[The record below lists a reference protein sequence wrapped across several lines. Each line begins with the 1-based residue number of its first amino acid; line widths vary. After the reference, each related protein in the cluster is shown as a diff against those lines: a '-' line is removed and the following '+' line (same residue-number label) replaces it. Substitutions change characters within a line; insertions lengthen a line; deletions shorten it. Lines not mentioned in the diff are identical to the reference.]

1 MEERMKEKVMSL
13 AQGKFAYEQ
22 PEIILSAE
30 RLEFEVTEGGEAS
43 AVFHVKN
50 SRGSKIKGFGAVPE
64 FDIDFLPVFDG
75 RENEIEVK
83 VHAGNRKAGEVL
95 TGSIWLITDCGEKE
109 LPYRITVTGRYLKGS
124 SGPIT
129 FYQEFVTYAR
139 ERYEEAVAL
148 FYHDKFREIYLSSM
162 EEKRLYQNL
171 TNKNPKKQAL
181 EEFLVAH
188 GDKKPVQFMVNKK
201 QLVYE
206 VDNDVDGEFL
216 VAKDSWGMVGIQV
229 SSDRPYVTLDKSFL
243 YAKDFEDNQAKVLF
257 HIDSSRIPA
266 GIHKCRI
273 VLQNVYQKLE
283 VVIRIHVTAGA
294 GERRKRLEEKK
305 QTALLVHSHIQYMMN
320 SSLRESWLHL
330 LQERRERIAEQ
341 QPGIEKL
348 LSGYIS
354 YIARDERGMNAFLH
368 VTEELRQPEQ
378 GADLKTVYEYLCH
391 SYVKN
396 KINKDKDEREELL
409 LQIKKYYENG
419 YRHWRLLVL
428 LERLGYY
435 EGNAEGLL
443 EELNFLWE
451 EGYASP
457 YMHLY
462 RMLLILQQSDLL
474 KQLDSKTMGALA
486 FALKHDLM
494 TEEIVIAVSFLAA
507 RKKKC
512 ASVLLSLL
520 ERCYDKF
527 ENKDTLHSI
536 CALLI
541 RSERQSPRY
550 FRWFRLGVEHS
561 LRITELFEYYMYSMK
576 PEQFDDALSSVI
588 SYFQYEN
595 HLRDSVKTY
604 FYASIVRNRE
614 EHPEYFQAYRNVIRE
629 FTLNQLYSHRIS
641 DELAEL
647 YEAFLVREN
656 VKDRVAKELPF
667 LLFAHRIRCN
677 NKNIEHVVVMHD
689 EGGGEM
695 RAHLVNGEAY
705 IHIGTPNYKLYF
717 VDKNG
722 FYHSQKMVAYQM
734 KKVMNLESLA
744 ESCYENGSEYPVLLL
759 HLFSEALSRKETDA
773 SDAILLHMMV
783 RNDMLGVEYH
793 NKALL
798 ALYEYYRSIGEDL
811 LLEEII
817 GQIEFKYVG
826 AAKRSGILQTMI
838 QHKMNDLA
846 LQRLR
851 KYRVLNSSKK
861 LLLLLLTWKLEENGG
876 KFDPYYMRLCD
887 FLFEKGVKN
896 QTTLSY
902 LTNFYMGR
910 VSHLYDICTAAQKT
924 EAEISDGGMERLL
937 GQALF
942 VSASPETYEE
952 MFLEYYEYGANRV
965 LVKAF
970 LGYAAYQYLVDK
982 CRLSAGIAEKVRKEG
997 LAEDNHTM
1005 VLASL
1010 KYLSDQE
1017 EYTDSEREYI
1027 RYHLSRYASTGR
1039 IFRFMKAFTGKVEVP
1054 FEIRHADIVQFYSSH
1069 KGDIYI
1075 EVTNEHGEKSTQPM
1089 RRIFADV
1096 YIYETLLF
1104 QGDCLTYAIYAGDME
1119 VPVCQGKLEK
1129 KEAPEQG
1136 GHAFYGLVSKMIAAR
1151 EREDKQTYESLV
1163 KEYKARQHMAEK
1175 LFAPL

>member
-1 MEERMKEKVMSL
+1 MSL

-22 PEIILSAE
+22 PEIILTPE
-30 RLEFEVTEGGEAS
+30 LLEFEVIEGGEAS
-43 AVFHVKN
+43 AVFYVKN
-50 SRGSKIKGFGAVPE
+50 SRGNKIKGFGAVSE

-75 RENEIEVK
+75 KENEIEVK
-83 VHAGNRKAGEVL
+83 VHAGSRKAGDVIA
-95 TGSIWLITDCGEKE
+95 GSIWLITDCGEKE
-109 LPYRITVTGRYLKGS
+109 LPYRITVTGKYLKGS
-124 SGPIT
+124 LGPIT
-129 FYQEFVTYAR
+129 SYQEFVAYAR
-139 ERYEEAVAL
+139 EQYEEAVTL
-148 FYHDKFREIYLSSM
+148 FYHEKFREIYLSTM
-162 EEKRLYQNL
+162 DEKRLYQNL
-171 TNKNPKKQAL
+171 THKNPKKQAL

-206 VDNDVDGEFL
+206 LDKDMDGEL
-216 VAKDSWGMVGIQV
+216 VVAKDSWGMVGIQV
-229 SSDRPYVTLDKSFL
+229 SADRPYVTLDKSFL
-243 YAKDFEDNQAKVLF
+243 YARDFEDNQAKLLF
-257 HIDSSRIPA
+257 HIDSSQIPA

-273 VLQNVYQKLE
+273 VLQNVYQTLE
-283 VVIRIHVTAGA
+283 VVIRIHATAGA
-294 GERRKRLEEKK
+294 EARKRRLGEKK
-305 QTALLVHSHIQYMMN
+305 QTALLVRGHIQYMLN

-330 LQERRERIAEQ
+330 LQEQKEQ
-341 QPGIEKL
+341 MVRQKPEIEKI

-368 VTEELRQPEQ
+368 VTEELTQPKQ
-378 GADLKTVYEYLCH
+378 GADMREVYNYLC
-391 SYVKN
+391 YNYIKC
-396 KINKDKDEREELL
+396 KINKNDDEREELL
-409 LQIKKYYENG
+409 EQIKWYYDNG
-419 YRHWRLLVL
+419 YHHWRILVF

-443 EELNFLWE
+443 EELNLLWE
-451 EGYASP
+451 EGYSSP
-457 YMHLY
+457 YIHLY
-462 RMLLILQQSDLL
+462 RILLILQESEYM
-474 KQLDSKTMGALA
+474 KQLDSKTLGALS

-494 TEEIVIAVSFLAA
+494 TEEIVIALSFLAA

-512 ASVLLSLL
+512 TPVLLSLL

-527 ENKDTLHSI
+527 ENKDTLQSI
-536 CALLI
+536 CTLLI
-541 RSERQSPRY
+541 RSEKQSPRY
-550 FRWFRLGVEHS
+550 FRWFRMGVEQS

-576 PEQFDDALSSVI
+576 PGQFDEALSSVI

-595 HLRDSVKTY
+595 HLRDSVKTS

-614 EHPEYFQAYRNVIRE
+614 EHPEYFQVYRNIIRE
-629 FTLNQLYSHRIS
+629 FTLNQLYSHRLS

-647 YEAFLVREN
+647 YEAFLVKEN

-667 LLFAHRIRCN
+667 LLFAHRIRCS
-677 NKNIEHVVVMHD
+677 NKNMEHVVVMHD

-695 RAHLVNGEAY
+695 RYHLVNGEAF
-705 IHIGTPNYKLYF
+705 IHAGTPNYKLYF
-717 VDKNG
+717 VDKSG
-722 FYHSQKMVAYQM
+722 FYHSQKMVAYQTN
-734 KKVMNLESLA
+734 KVMNLDDLA

-759 HLFSEALSRKETDA
+759 HLFAEALARKETEA
-773 SDAILLHMMV
+773 KDAILLHMMV
-783 RNDMLGVEYH
+783 RDDMLGMEYH

-817 GQIEFKYVG
+817 GQIDFKYVG

-861 LLLLLLTWKLEENGG
+861 LLLLLLTWKLEESGG
-876 KFDPYYMRLCD
+876 TFDPYYMRLCD
-887 FLFEKGVKN
+887 FLFKKGVKN

-902 LTNFYMGR
+902 LSNYYMGC
-910 VSHLYDICTAAQKT
+910 VSHLYEICTEAQKT
-924 EAEISDGGMERLL
+924 ETEISDGGMERLL

-942 VSASPETYEE
+942 VSAPPEAYEE
-952 MFLEYYEYGANRV
+952 LFLEYYEYGANRV

-970 LGYAAYQYLVDK
+970 LGYAAYRYLVDAYEM
-982 CRLSAGIAEKVRKEG
+982 SEEIADKVRKEG

-1010 KYLSDQE
+1010 KYLSGKD
-1017 EYTDSEREYI
+1017 EYTDSEEEYI

-1039 IFRFMKAFTGKVEVP
+1039 IFRFMKNFDGKVEVP

-1075 EVTNEHGEKSTQPM
+1075 EVTNEHGEASTQPM

-1104 QGDCLTYAIYAGDME
+1104 QGDSLNYAIYAGDMKE
-1119 VPVCQGKLEK
+1119 PAVRGKLEK
-1129 KEAPEQG
+1129 KEAPEQS
-1136 GHAFYGLVSKMIAAR
+1136 GHAFYGLVGKMIAAR
-1151 EREDKQTYESLV
+1151 EQGDRQTYETLV
-1163 KEYKARQHMAEK
+1163 REYKTRQHTAEK